1 MYEYMCG
8 HLAFWM
14 RKPSKNHFINAHLAK
29 FPISR
34 RQIKNSESFHVGD
47 WSNSLFLSIL
57 AGLVPSIAF
66 SVNVVVSSFLLCVT
80 TCKYV

>member
-8 HLAFWM
+8 LFAFWM

-34 RQIKNSESFHVGD
+34 RQIKNSESFDVAD
-47 WSNSLFLSIL
+47 WSNSLFLLIL
-57 AGLVPSIAF
+57 AGLFLSIAF
-66 SVNVVVSSFLLCVT
+66 SVHQ
-80 TCKYV
+80 